1 MKAKLLLW
9 LAGVLLLGS
18 VLPAQANS
26 CGSDC
31 VNQCSGSSGGGGTGV
46 QGLSGQ
52 LCSRLSGR

>member
-31 VNQCSGSSGGGGTGV
+31 VNQCSGSSGGRNRCIGIVWTAV
-46 QGLSGQ
+46 
-52 LCSRLSGR
+52 